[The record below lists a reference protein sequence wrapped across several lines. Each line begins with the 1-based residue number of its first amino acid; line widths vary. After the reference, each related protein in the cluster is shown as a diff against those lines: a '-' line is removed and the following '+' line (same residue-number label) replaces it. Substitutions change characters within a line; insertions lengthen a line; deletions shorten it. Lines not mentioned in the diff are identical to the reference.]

1 MQDKQKAL
9 ATARNRLRSQGKTI
23 KMFADE
29 HALPYAAVRDV
40 LAGRVHGNFGE
51 SHKAAVALGIKVPA

>member
-9 ATARNRLRSQGKTI
+9 IAARNQLKAQGKTI
-23 KMFADE
+23 KAFADE
-29 HALPYAAVRDV
+29 HVLPYSAVRDV

-51 SHKAAVALGIKVPA
+51 AHKAAVALGIKVAA

>member
-9 ATARNRLRSQGKTI
+9 TTARNRLRNQGKTI
-23 KMFADE
+23 KSFADE
-29 HALPYAAVRDV
+29 HKLPYAAVRDV

-51 SHKAAVALGIKVPA
+51 SHKAAVALGLKEAA